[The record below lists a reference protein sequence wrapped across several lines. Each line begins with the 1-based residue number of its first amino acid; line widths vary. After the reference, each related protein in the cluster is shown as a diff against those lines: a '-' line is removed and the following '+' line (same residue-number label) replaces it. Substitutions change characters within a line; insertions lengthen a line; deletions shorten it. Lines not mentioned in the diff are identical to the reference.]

1 VAEHRRSQPARLLV
15 LGAGAAQLGL
25 LEAAAARDVTV
36 IAVDRDPLA
45 AGFAL
50 ADERAVISSEDE
62 QGIDRL
68 ARARDIDGVISPG
81 ADWPVGI
88 AARVAE
94 RLGLPHPIDGATA
107 VLATTKT
114 RQRERFAA
122 AGVLQPRTFSVS
134 DPTIPFPCVVK
145 APDRQ
150 GQRGLT
156 LVRERAAFADAVEA
170 AVAESRGGGVLVEEL
185 IDGPELTVNAVSRAG
200 VFFPLTVTDRVL
212 ADPPAF
218 GVALAHV
225 WPSVHP
231 TDTVI
236 EAARAAVAAL
246 GIENGPSYTQVR
258 IDPDGRPYVV
268 EVAARLGG
276 GHDAE
281 LCRAAVGVDLNDL
294 AISFALGRDPCD
306 KVSQAGGAPRA
317 GKARSGGACV
327 LFLVPPEGVLLATE
341 GVEAAAAVEG
351 VAWVRTYRRPG
362 WRFGPLRR
370 GADRAGAILAT
381 GADRQDALARA
392 RRAAQAVRFLVDAN
406 PS

>member
-25 LEAAAARDVTV
+25 LEAAAARDLTV
-36 IAVDRDPLA
+36 IAVDRDPQA
-45 AGFAL
+45 PGFAL
-50 ADERAVISSEDE
+50 VDERAVISSEDE
-62 QGIDRL
+62 QGIERL
-68 ARARDIDGVISPG
+68 ARARGVDGLISPG

-94 RLGLPHPIDGATA
+94 RLGLPHPIDAATA
-107 VLATTKT
+107 VLAITKT
-114 RQRERFAA
+114 RQRERFASS
-122 AGVLQPRTFSVS
+122 GVLQPRTFSAS
-134 DPTIPFPCVVK
+134 DPAIPFPCVVK

-156 LVRERAAFADAVEA
+156 LVSQSSAFAAAVDA

-185 IDGPELTVNAVSRAG
+185 IEGPELTVNAVSRDGA
-200 VFFPLTVTDRVL
+200 FFPLTVTDRIL
-212 ADPPAF
+212 AEPPAF
-218 GVALAHV
+218 GVALSHV

-246 GIENGPSYTQVR
+246 GVDNGPSYTQIR
-258 IDPDGRPYVV
+258 LGPAGRPFVV

-294 AISFALGRDPCD
+294 AVSFALGEDPGD
-306 KVSQAGGAPRA
+306 KVSQGRE
-317 GKARSGGACV
+317 SHSSGACV
-327 LFLVPPEGVLLATE
+327 LFLVAPEGVLRATE
-341 GVEAAAAVEG
+341 GVEDAEAVEG
-351 VAWVRTYRRPG
+351 VEWVRAYRRPG

-381 GADRQDALARA
+381 GDDRAEALARA
-392 RRAAQAVRFLVDAN
+392 RRAAQAVRFLVDAS
-406 PS
+406 PA